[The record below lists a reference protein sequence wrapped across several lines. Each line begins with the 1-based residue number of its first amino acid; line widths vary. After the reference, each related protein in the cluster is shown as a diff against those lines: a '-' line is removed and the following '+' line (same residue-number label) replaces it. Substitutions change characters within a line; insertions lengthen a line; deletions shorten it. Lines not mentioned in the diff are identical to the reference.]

1 MCVKRT
7 RKNRKKIRKS
17 ALLLC
22 GNWMEKSETKDS
34 SSHILRSFAQK
45 RIRTT
50 YAIIKTFSG
59 LLKPKR
65 SIYKTY
71 KQSCFGCGN
80 WKINPAVT
88 LILTSYHKSIS
99 NFIFDWNGAYFSHKI
114 EYTEAFISL
123 NPLTIE
129 GYVLSPKS
137 HENNSCQAVEYVF
150 VTRFLQVFDYARNPC
165 LTHQGGARL
174 FA

>member
-7 RKNRKKIRKS
+7 RKNRKKDTRKS
-17 ALLLC
+17 ALVLC
-22 GNWMEKSETKDS
+22 ENWMEKSETKDS

-50 YAIIKTFSG
+50 YAIIKTFSA

-99 NFIFDWNGAYFSHKI
+99 NFIFDWNEAYFSYRI
-114 EYTEAFISL
+114 EYTEASISL

-129 GYVLSPKS
+129 GYSPKS
-137 HENNSCQAVEYVF
+137 NENKTTAAKQLNM
-150 VTRFLQVFDYARNPC
+150 FLW
-165 LTHQGGARL
+165 QGFYRC
-174 FA
+174 